1 MSTPFYTFIVK
12 NMKPAFWTTMLL
24 ICQTHT
30 WKAFEKKPQRI
41 VLWGFCYFLDTIIDG
56 VGQRWFEELVEPF
69 GVPFTAPHFKCLYFV
84 FVQISTTQC

>member
-30 WKAFEKKPQRI
+30 WKAFEKNPK
-41 VLWGFCYFLDTIIDG
+41 
-56 VGQRWFEELVEPF
+56 ELFF
-69 GVPFTAPHFKCLYFV
+69 GVFV
-84 FVQISTTQC
+84 IF